1 MANAVV
7 SSRPETVRDVSRNRC
22 KLSIIIIGRNEE
34 QFIERGIESAL
45 TVRNKIYET
54 EIIFVDS
61 ASTDQSVPLAKK
73 FPITI
78 LQLKPDWPLCVA
90 AGRYTGYRWSCGD
103 YVFFLDGD
111 AEVNATWLADA
122 VEFLDQNTE
131 YAGVAGV
138 LDEEYV
144 TPAGERTGG
153 AANVFHQDLSRSVID
168 SKVLGG
174 IALFRRSVLEEVGTV
189 NPHLPTAED
198 HELCLRIRRAGW
210 KVARIKGK
218 MAIKYTED
226 RQTIYEVLR
235 RARTRM
241 YNYGTVLKY
250 CQQYGAGWQ
259 YCIDTI
265 PYLLSFALFLLCLA
279 IALLIAVFT
288 DKVFWFLVF
297 LAATFLVVAIKKRS
311 VKGAVLSIAVR
322 SVSLLKTLISYL
334 RTEPKSPLD
343 YPTDV
348 IHVQ

>member
-1 MANAVV
+1 MANAVI
-7 SSRPETVRDVSRNRC
+7 SSRSNTVREVSRDRC

-34 QFIERGIESAL
+34 QFIERGIESSL
-45 TVRNKIYET
+45 NVRGKIHDT

-90 AGRYTGYRWSCGD
+90 AGRYTGYRWSSGD

-122 VEFLDQNTE
+122 VKFLDENGE

-138 LDEEYV
+138 LDEEYI
-144 TPAGERTGG
+144 TSAGLRTGG
-153 AANVFHQDLSRSVID
+153 AANVFNQDLSRAVID

-218 MAIKYTED
+218 MALKYTED
-226 RQTIYEVLR
+226 RQTLYEVLR

-241 YNYGTVLKY
+241 YNYGAVLKY

-265 PYLLSFALFLLCLA
+265 PYLLSFALFLLCLVV
-279 IALLIAVFT
+279 ALPIAVLT
-288 DKVFWFLVF
+288 DKVQWYVGFV
-297 LAATFLVVAIKKRS
+297 AATFLAIAIKKRS
-311 VKGAVLSIAVR
+311 IKGAVLSIAVR
-322 SVSLLKTLISYL
+322 SVSLFKTLLSYL
-334 RTEPKSPLD
+334 RTNPKSPLD